1 MYKIQ
6 KNVQLTFEDF
16 DQPMGLS
23 LNLNNRWIKKAE
35 LIPWFELEFEYA
47 KNFKN
52 KKGNVA
58 KPLRM
63 VLGALL
69 IQREY
74 NFSDEEVVLQI
85 QENPYFQFFIGLPG
99 YQEEKPFDSS
109 TMVYFRKRLDE
120 ETLMKINEKISTL
133 LIDTTEDSD
142 NNDDESNNS
151 GTLILD
157 ATCAPQNIKYPTDTD
172 LLNNARVRAE
182 KIIDDVCNDNGLTK
196 PRTYRRLAKKE
207 YLKVVKRKRKNK
219 KWLRARI
226 RKMLSF
232 LRRDLKYIDRFIQEG
247 YEVPLIFQNELETIR
262 LVYAQQQKMY
272 DERTHSVEDRI
283 VSISQPW
290 IRPIVRGKAKV
301 NVEFGAKLDLSIDEH
316 GFARVEKTSL
326 DSLHESSVLVDAVN
340 RYYERTGRYPE
351 RVLVDKIYR
360 NRVNRAFCR
369 KLGIKI
375 SGPALGRPKKDCQR
389 DHKAEYQ
396 DQVDR
401 IEVERRFSLLKRKFH
416 MENIRTKLQET
427 TLSTILLA
435 VLAMNIDKLRLKFLR
450 LFFKFGELL
459 QFNVVRGEIF

>member
-6 KNVQLTFEDF
+6 QNIQLTFEDF
-16 DQPMGLS
+16 DQPIGLS
-23 LNLNNRWIKKAE
+23 LNPENRWIKKAE
-35 LIPWFELEFEYA
+35 LIPWLKLESEYA
-47 KNFKN
+47 KKFKN

-63 VLGALL
+63 ALGALL

-99 YQEEKPFDSS
+99 YQEEKPFDPS
-109 TMVYFRKRLDE
+109 TMVHFRKRLDE
-120 ETLMKINEKISTL
+120 ETLMKINEKISAL
-133 LIDTTEDSD
+133 LIDSSASMKDNDNSD
-142 NNDDESNNS
+142 DGSNNS

-172 LLNNARVRAE
+172 LLNDARVRAE
-182 KIIDDVCNDNGLTK
+182 RMIDAVCNDNSLTK
-196 PRTYRRLAKKE
+196 PRTYRRMARKE
-207 YLKVVKRKRKNK
+207 YLKVVKRKRKDK

-290 IRPIVRGKAKV
+290 IRPIVRGKAC
-301 NVEFGAKLDLSIDEH
+301 KL
-316 GFARVEKTSL
+316 
-326 DSLHESSVLVDAVN
+326 
-340 RYYERTGRYPE
+340 
-351 RVLVDKIYR
+351 
-360 NRVNRAFCR
+360 
-369 KLGIKI
+369 
-375 SGPALGRPKKDCQR
+375 
-389 DHKAEYQ
+389 
-396 DQVDR
+396 
-401 IEVERRFSLLKRKFH
+401 
-416 MENIRTKLQET
+416 
-427 TLSTILLA
+427 
-435 VLAMNIDKLRLKFLR
+435 
-450 LFFKFGELL
+450 
-459 QFNVVRGEIF
+459 